1 MQLGT
6 MNPLLLL
13 LLLVGVIFGFAAAE
27 AMGAPIPLVNQQLL
41 IGLLIGG
48 LGGSAGTAALMRR
61 DGRGGEDSRTS
72 AGGRPGEVDELM
84 IGDRRQT

>member
-13 LLLVGVIFGFAAAE
+13 LLLVVVIFGFAVAE

-61 DGRGGEDSRTS
+61 DTGGGGDSRIS
-72 AGGRPGEVDELM
+72 AGGRPAELDM
-84 IGDRRQT
+84 IDHTRT